1 MALKI
6 NGEGE
11 AARLIGE
18 IAAQI
23 EAEGGW
29 FNPDLEIRVQGAD
42 VSVISSNPF
51 EDLRSVIRVPIKSM
65 PLLEDFD
72 ITVSNGKFSATPK
85 NDQVSAK
92 HIRIMG
98 LMLDVFNVLDKL
110 PQWRDECPW
119 FSLEEHRPVLDHL
132 LTGRP
137 LQGRVKQLREKIDGD
152 DLDALAADTFMGS
165 RKFNLNPELLKKVGY
180 EGRETGGT
188 TLMPII
194 DYFNHA
200 MSAQGFKIHDVPLP
214 VSMRIQSRP
223 DPETGELFVRYN
235 VFDALDTYLFYG
247 FVDAGV
253 GYLASVPCEIK
264 FGDKTLKVI
273 ATSAGQKGK
282 LPDAIKDLRIFMPA
296 IQKGS
301 EHSYAVTKLIIP
313 GKLAPRALR
322 RVLQVFLNSMK
333 MDKAEIP
340 GTIKEIEASLL
351 DQNEA
356 WWQALADKAADVPE
370 GHAIHDLYRTTLAHI
385 ADYRARIAEMG

>member
-1 MALKI
+1 
-6 NGEGE
+6 
-11 AARLIGE
+11 
-18 IAAQI
+18 
-23 EAEGGW
+23 
-29 FNPDLEIRVQGAD
+29 
-42 VSVISSNPF
+42 
-51 EDLRSVIRVPIKSM
+51 M

-72 ITVSNGKFSATPK
+72 ITVSEGKFSATPK
-85 NDQVSAK
+85 TDEVAAN

-119 FSLEEHRPVLDHL
+119 FSLGEHRAALDHL

-137 LQGRVKQLREKIDGD
+137 TQGRIKQLREKIDGD
-152 DLDALAADTFMGS
+152 DLDVLAADTFMGS
-165 RKFNLNPELLKKVGY
+165 RKFNLTPDLLKKLGY
-180 EGRETGGT
+180 EGREKGGT

-200 MSAQGFKIHDVPLP
+200 MGAQGFKIHDVPLP

-247 FVDAGV
+247 FVDPGV
-253 GYLASVPCEIK
+253 GYLASVPCVIP
-264 FGDKTLKVI
+264 FGDGKKVKVI
-273 ATSAGQKGK
+273 ATSGGHKGK
-282 LPDAIKDLRIFMPA
+282 LPDPIRDLRIFMPA

-313 GKLAPRALR
+313 GERAPRALR

-333 MDKAEIP
+333 LDKAEIP
-340 GTIKEIEASLL
+340 GTVAEIEASLL

-356 WWQALADKAADVPE
+356 WWQALAEKAADVPE

-385 ADYRARIAEMG
+385 AAYRARIAEME